1 MMRTKR
7 AREMDKPWTVYDS
20 GEQKSDDSDLTS
32 SRRRNLS
39 KESVRI
45 LKQWL
50 YDHRYNAYP
59 TDQEKVYLSNAAN
72 LTVLQVCNW
81 FINARRRILP
91 EMIKEDGHDPQ
102 QYMITRK
109 HKQSLLDRFDET
121 MLSKSEGAMKKHK
134 ISLLDVYDEK
144 VLAINN
150 SADIDHSYH
159 PAMKMRRYDHN
170 DIASHETV
178 RTTEIDGYMSDYEAS
193 SSSDN
198 FSENETTDAL
208 HVPFHKPTMLNPSS
222 LLFFHHDTDSQNQS
236 DGQSSNDHTPP
247 PSPPQANVI
256 VRPVEEERFRPFFM
270 LVDAAMNELEK
281 QKESD

>member
-1 MMRTKR
+1 M
-7 AREMDKPWTVYDS
+7 EKPWATYDS
-20 GEQKSDDSDLTS
+20 GETKSDEHETDSQN

-109 HKQSLLDRFDET
+109 HKQSLLDRFDEN
-121 MLSKSEGAMKKHK
+121 MMNKANGNPKKHK
-134 ISLLDVYDEK
+134 ISLLDVYDER
-144 VLAINN
+144 LMNTGNTANM
-150 SADIDHSYH
+150 DHSYH
-159 PAMKMRRYDHN
+159 PALKLKRYDHN

-178 RTTEIDGYMSDYEAS
+178 TTSEIDGYMSDYEAS
-193 SSSDN
+193 SSDN
-198 FSENETTDAL
+198 FSESETTDSL
-208 HVPFHKPTMLNPSS
+208 HGVPFHKPAMLNPSR
-222 LLFFHHDTDSQNQS
+222 LMFLPPADADSQGHS
-236 DGQSSNDHTPP
+236 DGQSSSGHTPP
-247 PSPPQANVI
+247 PSPPQPSVV

-270 LVDAAMNELEK
+270 LVDVAMNELEK
-281 QKESD
+281 QKESE

>member
-1 MMRTKR
+1 MRDI
-7 AREMDKPWTVYDS
+7 EKPWTMYDS
-20 GEQKSDDSDLTS
+20 GELKSDDADMPGSK
-32 SRRRNLS
+32 RRNLS

-109 HKQSLLDRFDET
+109 HKQSLLDRFEVS
-121 MLSKSEGAMKKHK
+121 MLDKSNNNVRRQKMTLGE
-134 ISLLDVYDEK
+134 VYDNQMDT
-144 VLAINN
+144 ANN
-150 SADIDHSYH
+150 NADIESSYH
-159 PAMKMRRYDHN
+159 SALKMRRFDHN
-170 DIASHETV
+170 DIANQETV
-178 RTTEIDGYMSDYEAS
+178 TTSEIDGYMSDYEGT
-193 SSSDN
+193 SSDN
-198 FSENETTDAL
+198 FSESEGSDSL
-208 HVPFHKPTMLNPSS
+208 HGVPFHKPTLLNPARFLSFDHEDAS
-222 LLFFHHDTDSQNQS
+222 QS
-236 DGQSSNDHTPP
+236 DGQSVCSNGNSPP
-247 PSPPQANVI
+247 PSPPQPNVI

-270 LVDAAMNELEK
+270 LVDVAMNELEK
-281 QKESD
+281 QKESESNSDN